1 MSDSNQRPFVGNQV
15 IIAKGTPAPPPA
27 GTLAIISQDGTNLL
41 KQASDG
47 TTSSLGGGG
56 GGDFTAIMK
65 DATGSPP
72 ASGIS
77 LASIFSGGAGLLKVA
92 ADGTVSKAVP
102 GTDYLT
108 TCEVTAFPT
117 QTISVETD
125 TVTFSGL
132 SGDTDGIYEFD
143 IVAICGTGCTSAGG
157 SITINFNGT
166 TTNQQCQSEHISG
179 TGTPAHAAF
188 GNSTKA
194 VVGLEAVAGQTATCH
209 IRVYPKSGAIRMA
222 KWNAA
227 LYDATANSIQTFNG
241 TAFWSDTATPVTS
254 IVFKDAVNKFFGV
267 GSVIS
272 GRKIAT

>member
-1 MSDSNQRPFVGNQV
+1 
-15 IIAKGTPAPPPA
+15 
-27 GTLAIISQDGTNLL
+27 
-41 KQASDG
+41 
-47 TTSSLGGGG
+47 
-56 GGDFTAIMK
+56 
-65 DATGSPP
+65 
-72 ASGIS
+72 
-77 LASIFSGGAGLLKVA
+77 
-92 ADGTVSKAVP
+92 
-102 GTDYLT
+102 
-108 TCEVTAFPT
+108 
-117 QTISVETD
+117 
-125 TVTFSGL
+125 VTFSGL